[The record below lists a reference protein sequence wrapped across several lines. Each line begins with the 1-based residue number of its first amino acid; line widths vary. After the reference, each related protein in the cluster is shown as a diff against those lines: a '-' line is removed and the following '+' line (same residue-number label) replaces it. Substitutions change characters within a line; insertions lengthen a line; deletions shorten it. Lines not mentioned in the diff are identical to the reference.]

1 MNHAERE
8 IKGSYMGSNVV
19 MLLLASVLFVGSAQA
34 QVTPQPSQAPL
45 PLPRPA
51 KKAARTP
58 RAQSTTDVKVAA
70 PQVVTILHRL
80 SGLKL
85 LGWMIRDDRDFKAI
99 AQLDEAFKLMSDVH
113 TNVIAG
119 LALDDGKTVVAWLP
133 EVEAEMPPPWTLFA
147 PKAWSVPDI
156 ATPTL
161 PAPTTPAPDP
171 LPFKEATAQTP
182 DLTVIASGGKRFLA
196 HYVGLDAASGL
207 SILKLDEKSPLP
219 ILNMKGVD
227 VIVGQRLRLFAP
239 EPAVAS
245 TFGGRISV
253 RVGETDGTIIGVTHA
268 PSGRIYRLKIKAAR
282 LSPAN
287 IGGIAVNESGET
299 VGIVDRIDRFEASI
313 VPASQIRKAARR
325 VLTRQSSVP
334 RPWLGVSGEP
344 VASVDPQRLKVN
356 GWKDFQAAALTQERS
371 GIFLTA
377 VVPNSPAAEA
387 ELRPG
392 DVILSVNGEHVRN
405 AEDFSWFLEDAG
417 PGGEVNFTVMHPGQ
431 NNTEAVSLKLSDA
444 MDSAFFPK
452 NVAMTRRAFSRDSL
466 PEWGIEAVTLRPP
479 VAARFGGNGGLL
491 VVFVQPGSEASKAGL
506 QPGDLIESIT
516 KAAAKTTKESVSLK
530 VVRAKQRLTFLL
542 ERAQQ

>member
-1 MNHAERE
+1 MNHVERE
-8 IKGSYMGSNVV
+8 IKGSYMSSSLV
-19 MLLLASVLFVGSAQA
+19 MLLLGTVLFVGSAHA

-45 PLPRPA
+45 TPPA
-51 KKAARTP
+51 KKPARTP
-58 RAQSTTDVKVAA
+58 RAQSTTEVKVAA

-85 LGWMIRDDRDFKAI
+85 LGLMARDDRELKAI
-99 AQLDEAFKLMSDVH
+99 AQLDDAFKLMSDVH

-133 EVEAEMPPPWTLFA
+133 EVEAEMPLPSTFFSPHAWPA
-147 PKAWSVPDI
+147 PDAPSPK
-156 ATPTL
+156 L
-161 PAPTTPAPDP
+161 PAPTTRSPAP
-171 LPFKEATAQTP
+171 LPFREGNAQTP
-182 DLTVIASGGKRFLA
+182 DLTVVMSGGKRFLA

-207 SILKLDEKSPLP
+207 SVLKLDDSPLP
-219 ILNMKGVD
+219 TFDLKGED
-227 VIVGQRLRLFAP
+227 VTMGQRLRLFAP
-239 EPAVAS
+239 EPAGAS

-253 RVGETDGTIIGVTHA
+253 RVGETEGRITGVTQA
-268 PSGRIYRLKIKAAR
+268 PSGGIYKLKAKAAR

-287 IGGIAVNESGET
+287 IGGVAVNESGET
-299 VGIVDRIDRFEASI
+299 VGIVNRIYRGEASI

-344 VASVDPQRLKVN
+344 FASVDPQQLKVN
-356 GWKDFQAAALTQERS
+356 GWKEFQAAPLIQERS

-392 DVILSVNGEHVRN
+392 DVILTVNGEHVRN

-431 NNTEAVSLKLSDA
+431 SNTEAISLKLSDA

-452 NVAMTRRAFSRDSL
+452 KVAMTRRAFSRDSL

-479 VAARFGGNGGLL
+479 VAARFGANSGLL

-506 QPGDLIESIT
+506 QPGDLIKSIT
-516 KAAAKTTKESVSLK
+516 KIAKNTQESVSLE